1 MRISQLLD
9 DLNNRPMR
17 RVGKSRHQLFEAIE
31 RDALAPLPAT
41 PFEYSEWKSA
51 KVHPDYHVEVDK
63 AFYSVP
69 HRLIGR
75 QVDVRLTSR
84 IVEVFHDHQRVASH
98 RRTSQRAGHV
108 TVNEHMPKTH
118 QHYANTT
125 PASLIK
131 QAAKIGRNAAILIE
145 RLMRDRPHPQ
155 QGYRAA
161 QGVLSLA
168 RRYGPERLEA
178 ACNRALTINATSYS
192 SVSTILKSGLDQAPP
207 AAEPVK
213 PAPPHGNIRGSSYY
227 Q

>member
-1 MRISQLLD
+1 MS
-9 DLNNRPMR
+9 P
-17 RVGKSRHQLFEAIE
+17 S
-31 RDALAPLPAT
+31 
-41 PFEYSEWKSA
+41 
-51 KVHPDYHVEVDK
+51 
-63 AFYSVP
+63 
-69 HRLIGR
+69 
-75 QVDVRLTSR
+75 
-84 IVEVFHDHQRVASH
+84 
-98 RRTSQRAGHV
+98 
-108 TVNEHMPKTH
+108 H

-178 ACNRALTINATSYS
+178 ACDRALTINALSYS

-207 AAEPVK
+207 GAEPVK
-213 PAPPHGNIRGSSYY
+213 PTPVHGNIRGSSYY